1 MRLTAAP
8 HLRLRSQAPQISS
21 RAEPRK
27 VLSRWPHPTNTRSC
41 DRARERHQA
50 DVSGGNELQKQFIK
64 LLAEPVQ
71 VGASW
76 QRLASIFTT
85 GPTNAED
92 AFPRVAA
99 REGIKAISPP

>member
-50 DVSGGNELQKQFIK
+50 DVSAGNELQKQCMK
-64 LLAEPVQ
+64 LLAKPVQ

-76 QRLASIFTT
+76 QRLGVDLHDRAD
-85 GPTNAED
+85 E
-92 AFPRVAA
+92 R
-99 REGIKAISPP
+99 